1 MNDLINFFLG
11 PATGANDS
19 RIQDL
24 TVEKGT
30 IHTKRHSGED
40 PIKTGYVIT

>member
-1 MNDLINFFLG
+1 MFEFVTKLG
-11 PATGANDS
+11 PTAGANDS
-19 RIQDL
+19 RTQDL

-40 PIKTGYVIT
+40 PIKNG

>member
-1 MNDLINFFLG
+1 MLG
-11 PATGANDS
+11 PTAGGVNDS

-40 PIKTGYVIT
+40 HIKNG